1 MSNLSSLIWV
11 VLLLG
16 GLSAAAW
23 YLRRHRDHLARH
35 FNQGPIAVRGV
46 LNIGDGS
53 RLVLVEVK
61 GVEVL
66 CGIGRNGVSAM
77 QIIDKTYATESA
89 S

>member
-1 MSNLSSLIWV
+1 MSNISSFIWV

-16 GLSAAAW
+16 GLSTAAW
-23 YLRRHRDHLARH
+23 FLRRHRDRLAGH
-35 FNQGPIAVRGV
+35 FHQGPIAVRGI

-66 CGIGRNGVSAM
+66 CGIGRNGVGAM
-77 QIIDKTYATESA
+77 QIIDKAHATESA